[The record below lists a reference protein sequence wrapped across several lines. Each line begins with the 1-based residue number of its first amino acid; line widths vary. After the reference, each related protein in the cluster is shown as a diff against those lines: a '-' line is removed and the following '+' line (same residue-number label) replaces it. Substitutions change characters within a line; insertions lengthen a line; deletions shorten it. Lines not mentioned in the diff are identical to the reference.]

1 MHTLPRGRDK
11 AATPGLSR
19 PHGRKRRPTPMVWR
33 AGARHRHSTRF
44 RAPVQLLLI
53 AAAACVLALVLVG
66 RPWS

>member
-1 MHTLPRGRDK
+1 MHTLPRGRIK

-33 AGARHRHSTRF
+33 AGARYRHTTRF
-44 RAPVQLLLI
+44 PIPSRLLSVVGIACVALLLF
-53 AAAACVLALVLVG
+53 VG